1 MHKHDFAFYRPRLDD
16 FLLSQPTETPWEVE
30 GAARL
35 FLHVLCTFSKVEEIL
50 WRCYSQRSRIRE
62 KSSYIVLSF
71 LETLLASSNFP
82 PSPPPASPFFL
93 LLLVLQF
100 SSLPFFSPAFL
111 SAAASA
117 LSSSSPFSS
126 AVLLFADV
134 ALVSWGRTGKVG
146 RRRREGGRGRFEME
160 KFFFSLRSADWS
172 LSRRRTW
179 AQAGFARFPPFR
191 SDDQRKN
198 PLPRQTCVS
207 REQIL
212 YNVLTALSL
221 DFFFLSREPHREKRR
236 RWTSLLLKVGTAEGR
251 ENILPRPSAASSNFS
266 PLMLRAKFQTFSAT
280 SSSSSSRTFFRIKT
294 PFHLHLSPPTS
305 GPQNPV
311 GNAREERARE
321 ESQKATFNG
330 VKREV
335 FIAFLLA
342 TSLFG
347 SVGRAH

>member
-16 FLLSQPTETPWEVE
+16 FLLRQPTGTPWEVE

-35 FLHVLCTFSKVEEIL
+35 FLHVLCTFSKVEDIL
-50 WRCYSQRSRIRE
+50 WHRCSLRSRIRE

-82 PSPPPASPFFL
+82 SSPLRRPHSISSSWSCNFPPLLFTSFPF
-93 LLLVLQF
+93 
-100 SSLPFFSPAFL
+100 

-236 RWTSLLLKVGTAEGR
+236 RGGLSFHSKLVQRREGK
-251 ENILPRPSAASSNFS
+251 IYCLGPRPPPLIS
-266 PLMLRAKFQTFSAT
+266 PL
-280 SSSSSSRTFFRIKT
+280 
-294 PFHLHLSPPTS
+294 
-305 GPQNPV
+305 
-311 GNAREERARE
+311 
-321 ESQKATFNG
+321 
-330 VKREV
+330 
-335 FIAFLLA
+335 
-342 TSLFG
+342 
-347 SVGRAH
+347 

>member
-117 LSSSSPFSS
+117 PSSSSPFSS

-221 DFFFLSREPHREKRR
+221 DFFFTCGRR
-236 RWTSLLLKVGTAEGR
+236 PAGHVMMSVVGVVGVVVVVVVVVVGGEQLLYMGS
-251 ENILPRPSAASSNFS
+251 PRAHVWSY
-266 PLMLRAKFQTFSAT
+266 
-280 SSSSSSRTFFRIKT
+280 RIQK
-294 PFHLHLSPPTS
+294 
-305 GPQNPV
+305 QNPFFV
-311 GNAREERARE
+311 
-321 ESQKATFNG
+321 
-330 VKREV
+330 
-335 FIAFLLA
+335 
-342 TSLFG
+342 
-347 SVGRAH
+347 